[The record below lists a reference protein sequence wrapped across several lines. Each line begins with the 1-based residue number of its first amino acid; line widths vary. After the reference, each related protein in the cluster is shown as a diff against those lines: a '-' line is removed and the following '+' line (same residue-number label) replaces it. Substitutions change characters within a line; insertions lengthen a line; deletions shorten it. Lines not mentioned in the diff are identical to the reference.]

1 MKKRG
6 SIILFALFMILFVTT
21 IIAILYLTN
30 KRYVM
35 LSKEIRENI
44 YATTKKQKGDMLLY
58 IVNAFVYNGGVLNS
72 VYGAEKIYKNQNEI
86 YNFLVYDN
94 VKNVYFNIAQNFL
107 YSTIYD
113 NSGNS
118 KILKIF
124 KHTVQ
129 NLYLY
134 DKARNYVY
142 MPQNVRDLFFV
153 QSLTSAERD
162 ILRTYKDYLIKYISE
177 TFGLE
182 PNNLL
187 AIAKFNYDT
196 QRVNRTVQNIYQTTI
211 RPVSIAI
218 KFTISGQDYILIS
231 DLKLKNQL
239 QGINMLY
246 TAGSIT
252 SNIYGN
258 FMIKTNIYEVSKT
271 SIKKMTPGQENI
283 FSGYKY
289 SF

>member
-44 YATTKKQKGDMLLY
+44 FATTKKQKVDMLLY

-153 QSLTSAERD
+153 QSLTSAEKD

-196 QRVNRTVQNIYQTTI
+196 QRVNGTVQNIYQTTI

>member
-35 LSKEIRENI
+35 VSKQIRENL
-44 YATTKKQKGDMLLY
+44 YSTTKKQKSDMLLY
-58 IVNAFVYNGGVLNS
+58 IVNAFVYNNGVLNS
-72 VYGAEKIYKNQNEI
+72 VYNVDKIYKNQNQI

-94 VKNVYFNIAQNFL
+94 VKNVYFNIDQDFL
-107 YSTIYD
+107 YSTIFL
-113 NSGNS
+113 NNGNS
-118 KILKIF
+118 KMLKIF
-124 KHTVQ
+124 NHTVQ

-134 DKARNYVY
+134 DKAKNYVY
-142 MPQNVRDLFFV
+142 MPQNVRDLFF
-153 QSLTSAERD
+153 SRGLTDAEKN
-162 ILRTYKDYLIKYISE
+162 ILKTYRDYLIKYISE
-177 TFGLE
+177 TFGVE
-182 PNNLL
+182 PNNLS
-187 AIAKFNYDT
+187 AIAKFNYDI
-196 QRVNRTVQNIYQTTI
+196 QKVNKNVQNIYQTTS

-218 KFTISGQDYILIS
+218 KFTISGQNYILIS

-246 TAGSIT
+246 TPGGIT

-258 FMIKTNIYEVSKT
+258 FRIKTNIDEVSKT
-271 SIKKMTPGQENI
+271 SIKQMTPIQEDI
-283 FSGYKY
+283 FSDYKY
-289 SF
+289 PF

>member
-72 VYGAEKIYKNQNEI
+72 VYNAEKIYKNQNET

-153 QSLTSAERD
+153 QSLTSAEKD

-218 KFTISGQDYILIS
+218 KFTIRGQDYILLS
-231 DLKLKNQL
+231 DINLKTQL

-246 TAGSIT
+246 TTGGAT
-252 SNIYGN
+252 SSIYGN
-258 FMIKTNIYEVSKT
+258 FVIKTNIYEVNKT
-271 SIKKMTPGQENI
+271 SIKKMTQGQEGI
-283 FSGYKY
+283 FNSYPW